1 MHPMAKLV
9 ITLPEGGGTVSHE
22 LPEDTVTIGRVAD
35 NTIQI
40 DDASVSSHH
49 AQIVFEEGAWQL
61 VDTDSTNGTFLGGER
76 VTRAP
81 LSDGAAVR
89 FGGIECIFEGNGGSH
104 PLPSADHAAPAL
116 AAAPVGNS
124 SVRPADFHSWS
135 PTPKVAETKDTVG
148 MALIGGA
155 VVAMLLAGGVVFL
168 ILQMASPV

>member
-1 MHPMAKLV
+1 MAKLV

-49 AQIVFEEGAWQL
+49 AQIVFEDGGWQL
-61 VDTDSTNGTFLGGER
+61 VDTDSTNGTFLSGER
-76 VTRAP
+76 VTRVP
-81 LSDGAAVR
+81 LVDGAMVR
-89 FGGIECIFEGNGGSH
+89 FGGIECVFEGNGGSH
-104 PLPSADHAAPAL
+104 PFPSTDHGTPAL
-116 AAAPVGNS
+116 AAAPVGS
-124 SVRPADFHSWS
+124 ASARPEGFHSWS
-135 PTPKVAETKDTVG
+135 PTPKAAEAKDTIGV
-148 MALIGGA
+148 ALIGGA